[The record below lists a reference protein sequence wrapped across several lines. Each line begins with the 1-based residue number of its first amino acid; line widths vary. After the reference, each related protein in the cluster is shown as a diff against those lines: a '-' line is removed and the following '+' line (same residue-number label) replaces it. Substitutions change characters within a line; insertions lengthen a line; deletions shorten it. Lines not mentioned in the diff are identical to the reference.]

1 MTNVEVS
8 GHARGANR
16 AQTSTATGGRGDE
29 SHVRIAVADEDRHRP
44 RDQPA
49 VTKPLPPTARMRSSE
64 IIVASAMGLGVSN

>member
-1 MTNVEVS
+1 MPNVEVG

-49 VTKPLPPTARMRSSE
+49 VTKPLPPTALRE
-64 IIVASAMGLGVSN
+64 TFTPGYPWQPYPTAS